1 MANQKV
7 YNIVINGIKESISEV
22 DVLLNQLDNLEKR
35 LKNLG
40 KEGIKLNTKGLKD
53 LEKIKIP
60 EISIEG
66 IDAKALKKEMQQ
78 LEKDIAKGAKTIDG
92 EYTNTLN
99 GLRAKLRDLKAELGT
114 LDLDVDGEAFADLTD
129 EIKELNDQVK
139 QMEQDYGTFSRN
151 VGNYTESMVDALNEF
166 DGQMFETAGAIEE
179 SAEKI
184 ATKWDLIRKK
194 VKEGGTL
201 SVSDV
206 IGKVSLNDLSNELN
220 GVKKA
225 IDNAVSEDDYNK
237 LKIYYDQL
245 NNVTEEF
252 KKLRGEVEKTENK
265 LKTEI
270 TRTINGQVYTWETLT
285 SAVGELEDK
294 LYQLAANGERN
305 TDEFKSV
312 AKAAAE
318 LKTQLRQVDYEI
330 DSMVESSAGINKMM
344 SMTQGF
350 TALAQGAVG
359 IGQLFGMDSEN
370 ATKGIQTMVA
380 LQGIVSALQQV
391 QEQIQKG
398 TAFGKTMEKWI
409 GYMKTFST
417 WTIYSSK
424 EFKTFRENLT
434 AGFSAIEGIDTAT
447 ASWIDKSSKM
457 ISKSKKHF
465 LEYIDIYKEIER
477 LGGSVDKNLGGI
489 AGLLKGLRDLEA
501 SGGSSPELN
510 DLFNRVRSL
519 QSEII
524 DLVSIFDGTNEK
536 TKFLTSIEMFASN
549 ASLSFKKV
557 GTSIL
562 NAVKPAN
569 LLNTAF
575 KGLNLTLKG
584 LTVALKGFAKATI
597 VLAAFQVLV
606 EIIGWITD
614 IIGKT
619 YQWAVGNDKLVNSL
633 NKVETEI
640 DLANKSIDRY
650 IKNLEHLRDTNRLW
664 VTDTEMATLKLEKLE
679 RELLKAAV
687 ALKDFSSIRGDG
699 KSLLNNLTNGDTWF
713 AESVESIEEFQA
725 RYNKLMKSVEAGTDE
740 TGKRG
745 KGFFN
750 LDIFNWFTISD
761 AKADLG
767 EMQIA
772 VIKDLQ
778 YQINNLDLSKGTEEI
793 RRFYEILQDPM
804 YASSLE
810 NIENLFPEEEWAQ
823 VLKKRVEQIQ
833 SMYEQF
839 DDAAKESVKIRLQE
853 EERLTK
859 ELVEY
864 QTNVAKQIRDN
875 NTEAIE
881 DEYKR
886 ELQALKNAK
895 RDELDAAQGNLE
907 LIVSINKK
915 YNRLEMDML
924 KKHQEDKLKEIEESE
939 WDITNILRRIRD
951 NRLSAEEESLDK
963 HLQEIENERKDALE
977 DAAKEAEEAAKE
989 GHNLTE
995 LYNKLALS
1003 INIKYDA
1010 LIKKE
1015 KEAYYQALL
1024 DMHRDYQRAMEEVN
1038 AQINADNLENK
1049 TTDIDINYNTKINS
1063 SESSYDFNGNYLQEE
1078 KKFNAE
1084 RLKIELE
1091 YLEEKKKLDEEY
1103 ANLDNDDAL
1112 RNEKA
1117 RYEDALRQLKD
1128 FKEQGRATEE
1138 EYNQLVEKENEL
1150 HNQNLYQIEQK
1161 HQNDL
1166 TTINNQYLVDRKQ
1179 QISQSLS
1186 ENASLYQHY
1195 SNEVNDI
1202 MSRVGRDI
1210 NIFGIIDYGKAK
1222 SEMDKAKQVVV
1233 EGIANIDA
1241 ELKNL
1246 EKKRKSKQI
1255 SFIDYKQAKEEL
1267 EQTKKVLETQ
1277 GEDIS
1282 LMLKDLLSEVCSS
1295 WKGLVDGWVSQIG
1308 SLLTTMSDTQM
1319 QLIDNQMAEI
1329 EHQLEL
1335 QEEAYDRAEEAAQIH
1350 KDKMEGI
1357 ESELENARGE
1367 RRLFLLEQLSA
1378 QQAAYEKDYAAQQ
1391 KAAKQKEMLEKKQE
1405 ALEKKRRE
1413 EEKKRNV
1420 NQAIINTY
1428 TAVSNA
1434 LAVQPWFVGLA
1445 LSAVALAL
1453 GLKNVAAIKSTP
1465 VFADGG
1471 VIQGASHANGGVK
1484 VLGGQAE
1491 VEGGEYITNKITTS
1505 KNVDVLSYINS
1516 KKKKLDLSDFIEFY
1530 TNGSNKNYSK
1540 PIKTVFADGGTLP
1553 SMNAPMIDTRAIN
1566 SVRSEDNR
1574 PIYVSVTEI
1583 ENVQNKVRNVRA
1595 IAGLDY

>member
-40 KEGIKLNTKGLKD
+40 KEGIKLDTKGLKD

-60 EISIEG
+60 KISIEG

-206 IGKVSLNDLSNELN
+206 IGKVSLNDLSNELS

-225 IDNAVSEDDYNK
+225 IDNAVNEDDYNK

-294 LYQLAANGERN
+294 LYQLAANGKN
-305 TDEFKSV
+305 DTKQFKEI

-330 DSMVESSAGINKMM
+330 DSMVESSAGINKMV

-350 TALAQGAVG
+350 TAIAQGAVG

-370 ATKGIQTMVA
+370 AMKGIQTMTA
-380 LQGIVSALQQV
+380 LQGVVSALQQV
-391 QEQIQKG
+391 QEHIQKG
-398 TAFGKTMEKWI
+398 TSFGKTMESWINKLTLFTVGLEAAKGKWFDLLKALNKDTPKINMFSEDEQNLFDNITKQQTIAIRSTRKLRKEYADLYQAIVDLGGEVKQGGPMGII
-409 GYMKTFST
+409 GGVLDRLSDANT
-417 WTIYSSK
+417 
-424 EFKTFRENLT
+424 NPN
-434 AGFSAIEGIDTAT
+434 SAIKDRKDEI
-447 ASWIDKSSKM
+447 
-457 ISKSKKHF
+457 
-465 LEYIDIYKEIER
+465 LE
-477 LGGSVDKNLGGI
+477 LW
-489 AGLLKGLRDLEA
+489 
-501 SGGSSPELN
+501 
-510 DLFNRVRSL
+510 
-519 QSEII
+519 
-524 DLVSIFDGTNEK
+524 EK
-536 TKFLTSIEMFASN
+536 TKGFSN
-549 ASLSFKKV
+549 EVNNLLSNNKASLWQK
-557 GTSIL
+557 
-562 NAVKPAN
+562 
-569 LLNTAF
+569 
-575 KGLNLTLKG
+575 
-584 LTVALKGFAKATI
+584 AKATI
-597 VLAAFQVLV
+597 LDYAEGLGLISSTAPKAANGLKLIGTALKRLMQATIILAIVQAVIEL
-606 EIIGWITD
+606 IGWISD
-614 IIGKT
+614 LIGKM
-619 YQWAVGNDKLVNSL
+619 YQLAVGNDKLVNSL

-640 DLANKSIDRY
+640 NLVNKSIDRY
-650 IKNLEHLRDTNRLW
+650 IKNLEYLRDTNRLW

-687 ALKDFSSIRGDG
+687 ALKEFSSVRGDG

-713 AESVESIEEFQA
+713 AESVDSIEEFQA
-725 RYNKLMKSVEAGTDE
+725 RYNKLMKAVEAGTDE

-745 KGFFN
+745 KGWWN
-750 LDIFNWFTISD
+750 LDIFNWFTTSD

-793 RRFYEILQDPM
+793 RRFYELLQDPM
-804 YASSLE
+804 YASSLA
-810 NIENLFPEEEWAQ
+810 NVENLFPEEEWAQ
-823 VLKKRVEQIQ
+823 VLKNRVEQIQ

-864 QTNVAKQIRDN
+864 QKNVAKQVRDN

-881 DEYKR
+881 DEYER

-989 GHNLTE
+989 GHKLTE
-995 LYNKLALS
+995 LYNELALS

-1112 RNEKA
+1112 RNEKT

-1166 TTINNQYLVDRKQ
+1166 TTINNQYLVDKKQ

-1195 SNEVNDI
+1195 SDEVNDI
-1202 MSRVGRDI
+1202 MSRVGRDV
-1210 NIFGIIDYGKAK
+1210 NLFGIIDYGKAK
-1222 SEMDKAKQVVV
+1222 SEIDKAKQVVV

-1335 QEEAYDRAEEAAQIH
+1335 QEEAYNRAEEAAQIH

-1405 ALEKKRRE
+1405 TLEKKRRE

-1491 VEGGEYITNKITTS
+1491 VEGGEYITNKVTTS

-1530 TNGSNKNYSK
+1530 SNGSNKNYSK
-1540 PIKTVFADGGTLP
+1540 HFKTVFADGGTLP

-1566 SVRSEDNR
+1566 AVRSEDNR